1 MRVVL
6 IISFLLTLYTAQV
19 GADITIRYDL
29 INNNQKTPSHL
40 VMIKQELVRI
50 DNRLGQQPDVMM
62 NLATGD
68 IVQLH
73 EKNKEYFRI
82 NAQTLHQYV
91 DLYRQNSGFMQSL
104 ISQGIQHL
112 EPEKRAQIEQI
123 MQKFDQQSAEP
134 NTFSLQNTGKSDRV
148 LGVQC
153 QIYAVIDQGLR
164 VRDVCLG
171 DYQQLGLEPDEIRS
185 FEQLKKM
192 LRQFK
197 QNSPQQQ
204 DLLSILVDGIENLN
218 GVPLKVVEYYAD
230 GKVRNIIQAGS
241 ISLRKVPAVAY
252 QIPQNFAQRLTPIL

>member
-1 MRVVL
+1 MRVTL
-6 IISFLLTLYTAQV
+6 IITFLLALYTARA

-29 INNNQKTPSHL
+29 INNNQKTPAHL

-50 DNRLGQQPDVMM
+50 DNRLGQHPDLMI

-68 IVQLH
+68 IVQLQ

-82 NAQTLHQYV
+82 NAQTLTQYV

-112 EPEKRAQIEQI
+112 EPEKREQI
-123 MQKFDQQSAEP
+123 VQMMQKFDQRPSDQNSI
-134 NTFSLQNTGKSDRV
+134 SLQKTTRSDRV

-153 QIYAVIDQGLR
+153 QVHAVVDQGLR
-164 VRDVCLG
+164 VRDLCIA
-171 DYQQLGLEPDEIRS
+171 DYQQLGLESDEIRS

-197 QNSPQQQ
+197 QGSAQQQ
-204 DLLSILVDGIENLN
+204 DVLSMMLDGIETLH

-230 GKVRNIIQAGS
+230 GNVRNILQAGS

-252 QIPQNFAQRLTPIL
+252 QIPQDFAERLTPIL